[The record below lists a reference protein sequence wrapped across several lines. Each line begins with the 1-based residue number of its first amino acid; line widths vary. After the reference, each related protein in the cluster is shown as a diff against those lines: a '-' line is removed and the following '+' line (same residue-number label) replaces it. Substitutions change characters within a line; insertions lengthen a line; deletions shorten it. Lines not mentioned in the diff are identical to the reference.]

1 MLKRRDCGGIISP
14 ERFLGLEPIS
24 SERRSERQAIERF
37 QRARVEPIFQVKL
50 VTKSGKM
57 AATLEGSDYE
67 FVNKVEFQKIG
78 DEFATA

>member
-14 ERFLGLEPIS
+14 ERFLGLEPI
-24 SERRSERQAIERF
+24 F
-37 QRARVEPIFQVKL
+37 QDKL